1 MAGVPLLCG
10 PRLHASST
18 TTKNGGEAEKGRS
31 TGGVVASINSSK
43 KRKKRFVGG
52 GGKGVENGKGKEK
65 RETTTKLRSEKK
77 YIVFSQWA
85 YPGTNFKYEAT
96 YRSNWPPSLMPIYDN
111 PTKRIVSPTRRYPVA
126 MPPPE

>member
-1 MAGVPLLCG
+1 MLAPPLQRTEEKRRRADPLVG
-10 PRLHASST
+10 WLPRLIHQRR
-18 TTKNGGEAEKGRS
+18 GRS
-31 TGGVVASINSSK
+31 GLL
-43 KRKKRFVGG
+43 GG
-52 GGKGVENGKGKEK
+52 GRGVENGKGKEK

>member
-52 GGKGVENGKGKEK
+52 GRGVENGKGKEK